1 MTLQSVCHKILL
13 TIGEPAGIGPE
24 LVIKIAQN
32 EFDAQLIVIGDSKYL
47 MELASKLELP
57 LQLIPINWQSSSV
70 KHQPGTLYIEELPFI
85 EKVNPGMLSSNNAKI
100 VLQSLIKASELAL
113 EQKITAIVTAP
124 VHKANINKIEP
135 TFLGHTEFFAK
146 QANIDKV
153 VMMLATKN
161 LRMALATTHIP
172 LKEVSD
178 NISQDSLFQIIN
190 VISNSFKCFN
200 LKKPKIAVCGLNP
213 HAGEDGLLGMEDM
226 EIVSPA
232 VEKLKEEGFDI
243 EGPFPS
249 DSLFTPQKRDIFDV
263 FLAMYHDQGL
273 PVVKAIGFGQTVNV
287 TLGLPYIRTSVD
299 HGTALDIA
307 DSFSA
312 SPSSLIYAINYTI
325 QMAQGQL
332 PE

>member
-325 QMAQGQL
+325 QMAQGKL